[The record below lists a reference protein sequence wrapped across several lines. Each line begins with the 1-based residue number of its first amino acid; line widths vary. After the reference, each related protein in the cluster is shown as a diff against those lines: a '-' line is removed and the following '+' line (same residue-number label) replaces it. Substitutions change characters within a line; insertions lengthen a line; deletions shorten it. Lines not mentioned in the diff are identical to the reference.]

1 MRILLNLLFVVAVVV
16 AVLFFFPLSM
26 LVLLGVLLLMLYF
39 LPSYIAFKK
48 QHPSAII
55 IFIVNLLLGFTF
67 IVWLICLILAIA
79 YQPRTIIVE
88 KHHYHGV

>member
-1 MRILLNLLFVVAVVV
+1 MRILLNLLFVMAIVV

-26 LVLLGVLLLMLYF
+26 LILLGILLLMLYF

-55 IFIVNLLLGFTF
+55 IFIVNLLFGFTL
-67 IVWLICLILAIA
+67 IVWLICLIMAIA
-79 YQPRTIIVE
+79 YQSRTIIVE
-88 KHHYHGV
+88 KHHYHGA